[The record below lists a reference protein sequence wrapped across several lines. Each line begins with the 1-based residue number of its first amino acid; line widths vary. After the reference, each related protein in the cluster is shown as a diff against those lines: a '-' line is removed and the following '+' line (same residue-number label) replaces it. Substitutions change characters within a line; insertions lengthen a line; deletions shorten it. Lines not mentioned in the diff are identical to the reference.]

1 MAAGRFRTYV
11 LTLIVA
17 TLLASAVA
25 ASSAAEEAPTT
36 ARAAVDMSIGAP
48 SGVVGPQGVVELQVA
63 GRGGV
68 PSSADAVVL
77 NVTATQTTAESFVTV
92 WPTGTARPNAS
103 NLNFVASETR
113 PNLVI
118 SKLGV
123 GGKVSLYNHAGSTHL
138 LADVAGFFPA
148 GSGYRSLNPS
158 RQLDTRVGLG
168 GQRAAVGAKGVVEL
182 GVTGRGGV
190 PSDGVE
196 AVVLNVT
203 AADATAES
211 FVTVWPTGVPRPNAS
226 NLNVVA
232 GETRPN
238 LVISKVGADG
248 KVSLYNHKGTT
259 HLLADVSGYFKEGG
273 DYVAM
278 NPIRLLDTRDSVA
291 VGPRGVVD
299 VQPQPYSGVAAV
311 VMNVTAT
318 QPTAESF
325 VTAYP
330 SSVARPNASNLNMAP
345 DATTPNLVISKLG
358 ADGRVLL
365 YNHEGYTHLIA
376 DAAGFFPTG
385 GSYRPLNPTRLLD
398 TRPPAAPS
406 PSPAPPIPRIAPG
419 TQLVG
424 VDISPGRY
432 IADGVSSCY
441 WERLSGLGGSF
452 DEIIAND
459 FLSGRGIVDIA
470 ATDVA
475 FKSNRCGTWIGV
487 ASSTGP
493 PRNAMGPGAWQ
504 VGVEITPG
512 RWATDGAVNDCY
524 WERLSGFSGESD
536 QLLANDLIS
545 GRVVVDIAS
554 TDVGFSSTRCGNWT
568 RIG

>member
-1 MAAGRFRTYV
+1 MP
-11 LTLIVA
+11 
-17 TLLASAVA
+17 AS
-25 ASSAAEEAPTT
+25 
-36 ARAAVDMSIGAP
+36 G
-48 SGVVGPQGVVELQVA
+48 
-63 GRGGV
+63 
-68 PSSADAVVL
+68 ADAVVL
-77 NVTATQTTAESFVTV
+77 NVTATQTTAKSFVTV

-103 NLNFVASETR
+103 NLNFVAGETR

-118 SKLGV
+118 SKLGA
-123 GGKVSLYNHAGSTHL
+123 GGRVSLYNHAGSTHL
-138 LADVAGFFPA
+138 LADVAGYFP
-148 GSGYRSLNPS
+148 SGPSYRALNPS
-158 RQLDTRVGLG
+158 RLLDTRIGRG
-168 GQRAAVGAKGVVEL
+168 GPRAPVGAKGVVEL

-190 PSDGVE
+190 PTAGVE

-203 AADATAES
+203 ATEATAES
-211 FVTVWPTGVPRPNAS
+211 FVTAWPTGTARPNAS
-226 NLNVVA
+226 NLNFVA

-238 LVISKVGADG
+238 LAISKVGTGG

-259 HLLADVSGYFKEGG
+259 HLLADVAGYFEKGG

-278 NPIRLLDTRDSVA
+278 NPIRLLDTRESGPVA
-291 VGPRGVVD
+291 PRGVVG
-299 VQPQPYSGVAAV
+299 VQPNPHSGVSAV

-318 QPTAESF
+318 QSTAESF

-330 SSVARPNASNLNMAP
+330 SNVPRPNASNLNMVA

-358 ADGRVLL
+358 PDGRVIL

-385 GSYRPLNPTRLLD
+385 ASYRPLTPARLLD
-398 TRPPAAPS
+398 TRPPAAPAS
-406 PSPAPPIPRIAPG
+406 PPGTPTPPPIPRIAPG

-432 IADGVSSCY
+432 IAEGVSSCY

-459 FLSGRGIVDIA
+459 FLTGRGIVDIA

-475 FKSNRCGTWIGV
+475 FKSERCGTWIGA

-493 PRNAMGPGAWQ
+493 PRNTMGPGAWQ

-512 RWATDGAVNDCY
+512 RWATDAAVNDCY
-524 WERLSGFSGESD
+524 WERLSGFSGEFR
-536 QLLANDLIS
+536 QLIANDFTS
-545 GRVVVDIAS
+545 GRVVVDISSSDA
-554 TDVGFSSTRCGNWT
+554 GFNSSRCGNWT